1 MATCR
6 ISQSAEGKII
16 KPWNLYAVAE
26 LMEDRGEPPLL
37 PGKLNVK
44 SGTSLADILIFYIFC
59 CSVRCSFFFIFQDVF
74 DFLASID
81 IHGVRIHYHFLSF
94 ILSVG

>member
-26 LMEDRGEPPLL
+26 LMEDREEPPPHPWQAKCEIRDLL
-37 PGKLNVK
+37 
-44 SGTSLADILIFYIFC
+44 S
-59 CSVRCSFFFIFQDVF
+59 
-74 DFLASID
+74 
-81 IHGVRIHYHFLSF
+81 
-94 ILSVG
+94 